1 MPPIMITN
9 ICPSAITATTLPI
22 GSRVLHEAED
32 NVLGAKIRQITIN
45 NAIAIQI
52 VTKRVPKSKLL
63 IIVRI
68 FWLLLTGAIPPE
80 AEAFALTN
88 HFPRIRL
95 YSSMQISYM
104 IWISASTRSNYRLLK
119 DQLRA

>member
-32 NVLGAKIRQITIN
+32 KVLGAKIRQITIN
-45 NAIAIQI
+45 NTIAIQI
-52 VTKRVPKSKLL
+52 VTKRVLKSKLL

-68 FWLLLTGAIPPE
+68 FGLLLTGTVPPK

-88 HFPRIRL
+88 HFPRIRP
-95 YSSMQISYM
+95 YSSM
-104 IWISASTRSNYRLLK
+104 
-119 DQLRA
+119 